1 MARVDVLK
9 LHAGS
14 IPAIP
19 ATVVTQSSGSI
30 SSSSSSLYEA
40 EDRQLPQHPC
50 VVFHTRWE
58 QHHNTWSMEVCVFR
72 TYGELANPASIAE
85 DHPTHHIPV
94 PRTGADGSTTKH
106 PFEPPLDTN
115 GYIAVKPTWLV
126 ALKYSLPMGPNGAYK
141 PFRPQAVLS
150 SSEVDRLELYC
161 NKAVYQA
168 GPDDTI
174 AESYD
179 PGAPSNNPPP
189 PPPPP
194 PGRVSD
200 NTSAPPSG
208 NGPVSFSAAR
218 APGNSRG
225 QGYISRAI
233 VLPPPPDA
241 YCDIDSDDDQSD
253 YGSDALPRL
262 TLEEALEKYFPFRPE
277 TIKMRAQKEA
287 AKNENIMKWL
297 MNSC

>member
-233 VLPPPPDA
+233 GLSLPCLITLALTVLSRSCPL
-241 YCDIDSDDDQSD
+241 
-253 YGSDALPRL
+253 LPMHIVISTATMISR
-262 TLEEALEKYFPFRPE
+262 TTEAMHSRVSLWKKPSRSTSLFGRKPS
-277 TIKMRAQKEA
+277 K
-287 AKNENIMKWL
+287 
-297 MNSC
+297 